1 MGTEMMNFD
10 RTTNGEILPEQPPFI
25 WPDACILAGVAYY
38 SEYPPGV
45 GLITNADLISG
56 VIVGASDATVRWIE
70 QVLSRKEKCHVCL
83 VFVLFPAGPT
93 RAEHLKAINSLRAAN
108 DGGDVKVD
116 VRLCPMTH
124 IFDGDCERMT
134 LPPTVVQAVNSAT
147 GRTVMSIGSVGD
159 LGYDPLCLGSL
170 NLVFHPDDAM
180 RDAYRR
186 WFQYL
191 FSASAPLT
199 PETCEIPH
207 LTPAPGNPEA
217 AELWDAFQLACSGHD
232 AEPTKPAVDPETGE
246 VTAEPNGEKAKP
258 WDDGKTALDPLAQI
272 FQAVYSSG
280 WLVTID
286 EGTRIKPLAIPVKA
300 KLLGQQAERMVGA
313 IKQKQSFSLQVLDE
327 SVEKAVEKC
336 RKVSDLM
343 ELLTYPLSQ
352 GNRWLPN
359 AAKALLT
366 KELEARN
373 KKGAKVLGDALGGK
387 DAESI
392 KSLIER
398 KKESIRHDL
407 NKMYRELGQGDTV
420 PEDKLN
426 EVLDDVKTRLA
437 VALNHRITPRAVY
450 NRIGTPDLT
459 SIAPDENWIQPLS
472 LLFRSARIL
481 REFHTDP
488 YFPRRF
494 VGLSFSQDE
503 FQKALDVFGDVM
515 VSKSQIDRAREEL
528 LKLDAVMEED
538 IPTKQ
543 KCEKV
548 WLLIHGKSV

>member
-1 MGTEMMNFD
+1 MVNINKA
-10 RTTNGEILPEQPPFI
+10 TNGETLPAQPPFI
-25 WPDACILAGVAYY
+25 WPDARLLAGVANY
-38 SEYPPGV
+38 SEYPPGL
-45 GLITNADLISG
+45 GLLTNADLISG
-56 VIVGASDATVRWIE
+56 VIVGASDVTVRWIE
-70 QVLSRKEKCHVCL
+70 QVLSMQGKRRICL
-83 VFVLFPAGPT
+83 VLVLYPAGPT
-93 RAEHLKAINSLRAAN
+93 REKHLKAINMLRAAK
-108 DGGDVKVD
+108 DGGEIVIDVHV
-116 VRLCPMTH
+116 LPMSN
-124 IFDGDCERMT
+124 IFDGDCELMT
-134 LPPTVVQAVNSAT
+134 LPPTVLQAVDSAT

-170 NLVFHPDDAM
+170 NLVFQPDDAM

-191 FSASAPLT
+191 FSASSPLT

-207 LTPAPGNPEA
+207 LTPAPGTPEA
-217 AELWDAFQLACSGHD
+217 AALWDAFQLACSGHD

-246 VTAEPNGEKAKP
+246 VTAEPNGEKTKP

-300 KLLGQQAERMVGA
+300 KLLGQQAERTVGA

-336 RKVSDLM
+336 RKVTDLM
-343 ELLTYPLSQ
+343 ELLAYPLSQ

-373 KKGAKVLGDALGGK
+373 EKGTKALGDALGGK
-387 DAESI
+387 DAESV

-398 KKESIRHDL
+398 KKENIRHDL
-407 NKMYRELGQGDTV
+407 NKMYRELGQGDAV

-426 EVLDDVKTRLA
+426 EVLDDMKARLTA
-437 VALNHRITPRAVY
+437 ALNHRITPRAVY

-459 SIAPDENWIQPLS
+459 SSALDENWSQPLS

-515 VSKSQIDRAREEL
+515 ASKSQIDRARDEL
-528 LKLDAVMEED
+528 LKLDAIMEED

-543 KCEKV
+543 KCEQV
-548 WLLIHGKSV
+548 WLLIQGKSV